1 VKELVQVHKDGVY
14 LFVLLFALYFALKQA
29 GVDVSTMLQKVQP
42 TLSHIQ
48 CFIELCYYSFSF
60 FLSLSPDDVSVKCSL
75 GSIASSC
82 SFLISTTHILF
93 VLGNGLH
100 G

>member
-1 VKELVQVHKDGVY
+1 
-14 LFVLLFALYFALKQA
+14 
-29 GVDVSTMLQKVQP
+29 
-42 TLSHIQ
+42 
-48 CFIELCYYSFSF
+48 
-60 FLSLSPDDVSVKCSL
+60 VKCSL